1 MPTPIQYIEV
11 RAPSYAAEP
20 DINDFIEQAELEVG
34 NYYCGNEDFRNKAVA
49 LLTCH
54 WKALY
59 KRSEDGT
66 ATGSLVSEKEGDLSR
81 KYSDV
86 SGDINDEYL
95 AQTAW
100 GLELIALQKQTMVL
114 PRNRFTT

>member
-11 RAPSYAAEP
+11 RAPLYAAESN
-20 DINDFIEQAELEVG
+20 INDYIAQAELEVG

-54 WKALY
+54 WKTLD

-66 ATGSLVSEKEGDLSR
+66 ATGSLISEKEGDLSR
-81 KYSDV
+81 KYSDISNNV
-86 SGDINDEYL
+86 SDEYL

-100 GLELIALQKQTMVL
+100 GIELIALQKQTMVL
-114 PRNRFTT
+114 PRNRFV